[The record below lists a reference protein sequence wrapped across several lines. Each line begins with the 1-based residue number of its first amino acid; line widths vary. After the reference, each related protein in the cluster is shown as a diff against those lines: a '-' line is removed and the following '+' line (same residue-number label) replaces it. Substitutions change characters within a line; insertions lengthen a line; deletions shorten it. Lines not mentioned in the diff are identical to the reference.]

1 MIYRLEDILFFA
13 VIGLALLAQSMVTN
27 SYRRFARIENGR
39 NLTGAQAARDF
50 LQRQGVRD
58 VEIVPIN
65 GFLNDHYD
73 PTTKTIRLSKDNYYG
88 NTISAV
94 SIAAHE
100 AGHAIQHA
108 ENYAMLVLR
117 NKMIPT
123 VNFANRMLWVV
134 IIGGLLLSIGELV
147 LFGAVLFAV
156 IAVFQLVTL
165 PVEFD
170 ASKRALAHLDESV
183 LTQEE
188 TSGAKKVLFAAALTY
203 VVALLTSIVQVA
215 RFLTI
220 FAGGRR
226 R

>member
-1 MIYRLEDILFFA
+1 MIFTLDILFFA

-27 SYRRFARIENGR
+27 SYRRYARIENGR
-39 NLTGAQAARDF
+39 NLTGAQAASDF

-108 ENYAMLVLR
+108 ENYSMLVLR

-134 IIGGLLLSIGELV
+134 IIGGILLSIGELV
-147 LFGAVLFAV
+147 LFGAVLFGV
-156 IAVFQLVTL
+156 IALFQLVTL

-170 ASKRALAHLDESV
+170 ASKRALVHLDATV
-183 LTQEE
+183 LTLEE

>member
-1 MIYRLEDILFFA
+1 MIYTLDILFFA

-27 SYRRFARIENGR
+27 SYRRFARIENVR
-39 NLTGAQAARDF
+39 NLTGAQAASDF

-73 PTTKTIRLSKDNYYG
+73 PTTKTIRLSKDNFYG

-108 ENYAMLVLR
+108 ENYSMLVLR

-123 VNFANRMLWVV
+123 VNFANRMLWIV
-134 IIGGLLLSIGELV
+134 IIGGILLSIGELV
-147 LFGAVLFAV
+147 LFGAVLFGI

-183 LTQEE
+183 LTTEE

-203 VVALLTSIVQVA
+203 VVALLTSLVQVA

>member
-1 MIYRLEDILFFA
+1 MIFTLDILFFT

-39 NLTGAQAARDF
+39 NLTGAQAASDF

-73 PTTKTIRLSKDNYYG
+73 PTTKTIRLSKDNFYG

-108 ENYAMLVLR
+108 ENYSMLVLR

-183 LTQEE
+183 LTLEE

>member
-1 MIYRLEDILFFA
+1 MIFTLDILFFA

-27 SYRRFARIENGR
+27 SYRRYARIENGR
-39 NLTGAQAARDF
+39 NLTGAQAASDF

-108 ENYAMLVLR
+108 ENYSMLVLR

-183 LTQEE
+183 LTLEE

>member
-1 MIYRLEDILFFA
+1 MIFTLDILFFA

-27 SYRRFARIENGR
+27 SYRRYARIENGR
-39 NLTGAQAARDF
+39 NLTGAQAASDF

-183 LTQEE
+183 LTLEE

>member
-1 MIYRLEDILFFA
+1 MIFTLDILFFT

-39 NLTGAQAARDF
+39 NLTGAQAASDF

-108 ENYAMLVLR
+108 ENYSMLVLR

-183 LTQEE
+183 LTLEE

>member
-1 MIYRLEDILFFA
+1 MIFTLDILFFA

-39 NLTGAQAARDF
+39 NLTGAQAASDF

-123 VNFANRMLWVV
+123 VNFANRMLWIV
-134 IIGGLLLSIGELV
+134 IIGGILLSIGELV
-147 LFGAVLFAV
+147 LFGAVLFGV

-170 ASKRALAHLDESV
+170 ASKRALVHLDESV
-183 LTQEE
+183 LTLEE

-203 VVALLTSIVQVA
+203 VVALLTSLVQVA

>member
-1 MIYRLEDILFFA
+1 MIFTLDILFFA

-39 NLTGAQAARDF
+39 NLTGAQAASDF

-73 PTTKTIRLSKDNYYG
+73 PTTKTIRLSKDNFYG

-147 LFGAVLFAV
+147 LFGAVLFGV

-170 ASKRALAHLDESV
+170 ASRRALAHLDESV

>member
-1 MIYRLEDILFFA
+1 MIYTLDILFFA

-39 NLTGAQAARDF
+39 NLTGAQAASDF

-73 PTTKTIRLSKDNYYG
+73 PTTKTIRLSKDNFYG

-108 ENYAMLVLR
+108 ENYSMLVLR

-123 VNFANRMLWVV
+123 VNFANRMLWIV
-134 IIGGLLLSIGELV
+134 IIGGILLSIGELV
-147 LFGAVLFAV
+147 LFGAVLFGI
-156 IAVFQLVTL
+156 IAIFQLVTL

-170 ASKRALAHLDESV
+170 ASKRALAHLNESV
-183 LTQEE
+183 LTLEE

-203 VVALLTSIVQVA
+203 VVALLTSLVQVA

>member
-1 MIYRLEDILFFA
+1 MIYTLDILFFA

-39 NLTGAQAARDF
+39 NLTGAQAASDF

-73 PTTKTIRLSKDNYYG
+73 PTTKTIRLSKDNFYG

-108 ENYAMLVLR
+108 ENYSMLVLR

-123 VNFANRMLWVV
+123 VNFANRMLWIV
-134 IIGGLLLSIGELV
+134 IIGGILLSIGELV
-147 LFGAVLFAV
+147 LFGAVLFGI
-156 IAVFQLVTL
+156 IAIFQLVTL

-183 LTQEE
+183 LTLEE

-203 VVALLTSIVQVA
+203 VVALLTSLVQVA

>member
-1 MIYRLEDILFFA
+1 MIYTLDILFFA

-39 NLTGAQAARDF
+39 NLTGAQAASDF

-183 LTQEE
+183 LTLEE

>member
-1 MIYRLEDILFFA
+1 MIFTLDILFFA

-39 NLTGAQAARDF
+39 NLTGAQAASDF

-123 VNFANRMLWVV
+123 VNFANRMLWIV
-134 IIGGLLLSIGELV
+134 IIGGILLSIGELV
-147 LFGAVLFAV
+147 LFGAVLFGI

-183 LTQEE
+183 LTLEE

-203 VVALLTSIVQVA
+203 VVALLTSLVQVA

>member
-1 MIYRLEDILFFA
+1 
-13 VIGLALLAQSMVTN
+13 
-27 SYRRFARIENGR
+27 
-39 NLTGAQAARDF
+39 
-50 LQRQGVRD
+50 
-58 VEIVPIN
+58 
-65 GFLNDHYD
+65 
-73 PTTKTIRLSKDNYYG
+73 
-88 NTISAV
+88 
-94 SIAAHE
+94 
-100 AGHAIQHA
+100 
-108 ENYAMLVLR
+108 MLVLR

-134 IIGGLLLSIGELV
+134 IIGGILLSIGELV

-183 LTQEE
+183 LTLEE

>member
-1 MIYRLEDILFFA
+1 MIFTLDILFFT

-39 NLTGAQAARDF
+39 NLTGAQAASDF

-108 ENYAMLVLR
+108 ENYSMLVLR

-134 IIGGLLLSIGELV
+134 IIGGILLSIGELV

-183 LTQEE
+183 LTLEE

>member
-1 MIYRLEDILFFA
+1 MIFTLDILFFT

-39 NLTGAQAARDF
+39 NLTGAQAASDF

-73 PTTKTIRLSKDNYYG
+73 PTTKTIRLSKDNFYG

-108 ENYAMLVLR
+108 ENYSMLVLR

-123 VNFANRMLWVV
+123 VNFANRMLWIV
-134 IIGGLLLSIGELV
+134 IIGGILLSIGELV
-147 LFGAVLFAV
+147 LFGAVLFGI

-183 LTQEE
+183 LTTEE

-203 VVALLTSIVQVA
+203 VVALLTSLVQVA

>member
-1 MIYRLEDILFFA
+1 MIFTLDILFFA

-39 NLTGAQAARDF
+39 NLTGAQAASDF

-73 PTTKTIRLSKDNYYG
+73 PTTKTIRLSKDNFYG

-147 LFGAVLFAV
+147 LFGAVLFGI

-203 VVALLTSIVQVA
+203 VVALLTSLVQVA

>member
-1 MIYRLEDILFFA
+1 MIFTLDILFFA

-27 SYRRFARIENGR
+27 SYRRYARIENGR
-39 NLTGAQAARDF
+39 NLTGAQAASDF

>member
-1 MIYRLEDILFFA
+1 
-13 VIGLALLAQSMVTN
+13 
-27 SYRRFARIENGR
+27 
-39 NLTGAQAARDF
+39 
-50 LQRQGVRD
+50 
-58 VEIVPIN
+58 
-65 GFLNDHYD
+65 
-73 PTTKTIRLSKDNYYG
+73 
-88 NTISAV
+88 
-94 SIAAHE
+94 
-100 AGHAIQHA
+100 
-108 ENYAMLVLR
+108 MLVLR

-134 IIGGLLLSIGELV
+134 IIGGILLSIGELV
-147 LFGAVLFAV
+147 LFGAVLFGV
-156 IAVFQLVTL
+156 IALFQLVTL

-170 ASKRALAHLDESV
+170 ASKRALVHLDETV
-183 LTQEE
+183 LTLEE

>member
-1 MIYRLEDILFFA
+1 MIFTLDILFFA

-39 NLTGAQAARDF
+39 NLTGAQAASDF

-73 PTTKTIRLSKDNYYG
+73 PTTKTIRLSKDNFYG

-147 LFGAVLFAV
+147 LFGAVLFGI

>member
-1 MIYRLEDILFFA
+1 MIYTLDILFFA

-39 NLTGAQAARDF
+39 NLTGAQAASDF

-73 PTTKTIRLSKDNYYG
+73 PTTKTIRLSKDNFYG

-108 ENYAMLVLR
+108 ENYSMLVLR

-123 VNFANRMLWVV
+123 VNFANRMLWIV
-134 IIGGLLLSIGELV
+134 IIGGILLSIGELV
-147 LFGAVLFAV
+147 LFGAVLFGI

-170 ASKRALAHLDESV
+170 ASKRALAHLDELV
-183 LTQEE
+183 LTTEE

-203 VVALLTSIVQVA
+203 VVALLTSLVQVA

>member
-1 MIYRLEDILFFA
+1 MIYTLDILFFA

-39 NLTGAQAARDF
+39 NLTGAQAASDF

>member
-1 MIYRLEDILFFA
+1 MIFTLDILFFA

-39 NLTGAQAARDF
+39 NLTGAQAASDF

-73 PTTKTIRLSKDNYYG
+73 PTTKTIRLSKDNFYG

-108 ENYAMLVLR
+108 ENYSMLVLR

-123 VNFANRMLWVV
+123 VNFANRMLWIV
-134 IIGGLLLSIGELV
+134 IIGGILLSIGELV
-147 LFGAVLFAV
+147 LFGAVLFGV

-183 LTQEE
+183 LTLEE

-203 VVALLTSIVQVA
+203 VVALLTSLVQVA